1 MKTAQEEI
9 SLTSHSP
16 KPEPPSLWAATAR
29 PGPSYPALA
38 GSVRSGTVVVGG
50 GFTGLSTA
58 LHLAEA
64 GRDVALLEAHSIGW
78 GASGRNGGQVIA
90 GLKYDP
96 DELEEM
102 FGPQL
107 GPRLVRAAGEGPD
120 YLFRLIERLGIRCD
134 ARQTGWIQP
143 AHSDAALAAVQRR
156 ARQWQ
161 ARGAAARVLDRGETA
176 ALIGSDVYRGGWL
189 DGRGGAIQP
198 LAYARG
204 LAAAAADRG
213 ARLHAGSPAL
223 RVARDGDG
231 WRVET
236 PGGAVTADTLVLA
249 TNAYTD
255 DLWPPLRRSVVPT
268 FSLQVAT
275 DPLPEAIR
283 RTILPQGHVASDTL
297 RLLRYYQID
306 GNGRF
311 VLGAR
316 GPFRDDVGPAHAGEH
331 LRHIRQL
338 YPQLDGVPLRHVW
351 SGQVAMTADHLP
363 HLHALAPG
371 VFAALGY
378 NGRGV
383 ALTTTMGRF
392 LAALVSGAPAE
403 AVDFPVTPLRP
414 LPLHR
419 FNRLAVRVVT
429 QYYRLRDRF
438 S

>member
-1 MKTAQEEI
+1 MQMRNLYNPA
-9 SLTSHSP
+9 
-16 KPEPPSLWAATAR
+16 PESPSLWAATAEAGR
-29 PGPSYPALA
+29 NFPAL
-38 GSVRSGTVVVGG
+38 SGAARVKSVVVGG

-64 GRDVALLEAHSIGW
+64 GHDVALLEANMVGW

-102 FGPQL
+102 FGSDL
-107 GPRLVRAAGEGPD
+107 GPRLVQAVGDGPD
-120 YLFRLIERLGIRCD
+120 YLFRLIERLGIRCN
-134 ARQTGWIQP
+134 ARQNGWIQP
-143 AHSDAALAAVQRR
+143 AHSEGALATVQRR

-161 ARGAAARVLDRGETA
+161 RRGASTQILGDKEAAKL
-176 ALIGSDVYRGGWL
+176 LGSDAYLGGWL
-189 DGRGGAIQP
+189 DRRGGGIQP
-198 LAYARG
+198 LSYARG

-213 ARLHAGSPAL
+213 ARIYAGSPAL
-223 RVARDGDG
+223 RTVRDGNG
-231 WRVET
+231 WRIET
-236 PGGAVTADTLVLA
+236 QNGSLTADTLVLA

-255 DLWPPLRRSVVPT
+255 DLWPGLRRSVVPT

-275 DPLPEAIR
+275 GPLPEAIR
-283 RTILPQGHVASDTL
+283 RTVLPEGQLASDTL

-306 GNGRF
+306 GDGRF

-316 GPFRDDVGPAHAGEH
+316 GPFRDGVALADAGEQ

-338 YPQLDGVPLRHVW
+338 YPQLNGVPFSYVW
-351 SGQVAMTADHLP
+351 SGQVAITADHLP
-363 HLHALAPG
+363 HLHVLAPS
-371 VFAALGY
+371 VFAALGF

-392 LAALVSGAPAE
+392 LAALASGTPIE
-403 AVDFPVTPLRP
+403 AVDFPVAPLRP
-414 LPLHR
+414 LPLHA
-419 FNRLAVRVVT
+419 FNRLGVRIVT

-438 S
+438 G

>member
-1 MKTAQEEI
+1 MTNP
-9 SLTSHSP
+9 SP
-16 KPEPPSLWAATAR
+16 APASLWAATAE
-29 PGPSYPALA
+29 PGRSFPALA
-38 GSVRSGTVVVGG
+38 GSARSKTVIVGG

-64 GRDVALLEAHSIGW
+64 GHEVVLLEAHSIGW

-96 DELEEM
+96 DELEAM

-107 GPRLVRAAGEGPD
+107 GPRLVQAVGNGPD
-120 YLFRLIERLGIRCD
+120 YLFRLVERLGISCG
-134 ARQTGWIQP
+134 ARQNGWIQP
-143 AHSDAALAAVQRR
+143 AHSQAALQTVQRR
-156 ARQWQ
+156 ARQWRD
-161 ARGAAARVLDRGETA
+161 RGVAARILDSGQTA
-176 ALIGSDVYRGGWL
+176 ALLGSQAYVGGWL
-189 DGRGGAIQP
+189 DSRGGAIQP
-198 LAYARG
+198 LSYARG
-204 LAAAAADRG
+204 LAARAADFG
-213 ARLHAGSPAL
+213 ARIHEGSPAL
-223 RVARDGDG
+223 RTTRDGNG

-236 PGGAVTADTLVLA
+236 PGGAIAADTLVLA

-255 DLWPPLRRSVVPT
+255 GLWPSLRRSVVPT

-275 DPLPEAIR
+275 DPLPETIR
-283 RTILPQGHVASDTL
+283 RTILPQGHAASDTL

-306 GNGRF
+306 CDGRF

-316 GPFRDDVGPAHAGEH
+316 GPFRDNVGPAHAGEH

-338 YPQLDGVPLRHVW
+338 YPQLDGVPIRHVW

-363 HLHALAPG
+363 HLHVLAPG

-392 LAALVSGAPAE
+392 LAALASGEAAE
-403 AVDFPVTPLRP
+403 TIDFPVTPLRP

-419 FNRLAVRVVT
+419 FNRLAVRAVT
-429 QYYRLRDRF
+429 QYYRLRDRIG
-438 S
+438 